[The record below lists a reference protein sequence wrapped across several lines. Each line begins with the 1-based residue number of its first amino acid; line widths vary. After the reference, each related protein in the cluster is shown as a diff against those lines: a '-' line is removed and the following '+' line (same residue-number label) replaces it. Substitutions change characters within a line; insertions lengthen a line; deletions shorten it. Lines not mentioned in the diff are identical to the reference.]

1 MCMEKPMRLA
11 GAHEIKELLGISR
24 QRVYQLAARS
34 DFPKP
39 IATLAQGKVW
49 LLGDIE
55 QWKAERR
62 ELFGRKRGKSF
73 EEQVRGLNADLVRAP
88 A

>member
-1 MCMEKPMRLA
+1 MDESMRLA
-11 GAHEIKELLGISR
+11 GAHEVKELLGVSR
-24 QRVYQLAARS
+24 QRVYQLAAKA

-39 IATLAQGKVW
+39 VAALAQGKVW

-55 QWKAERR
+55 RWLAGRR
-62 ELFGRKRGKSF
+62 IFGKGRGKSF
-73 EEQVRGLNADLVRAP
+73 EEEVRDLSGDYLKAG

>member
-1 MCMEKPMRLA
+1 MEELMRLA
-11 GAHEIKELLGISR
+11 GAHEVKQLLGVSR

-39 IATLAQGKVW
+39 VAALAQGKVW

-55 QWKAERR
+55 QWAAARQL
-62 ELFGRKRGKSF
+62 LFGKDRGKSF
-73 EEQVRGLNADLVRAP
+73 DEQVRDLSADYSKAG